1 MNEQDGQEKSPGAT
15 RSQAVVFI
23 GAADAHTMSVA
34 IRPGVERSRGKGG
47 IATPVC
53 LIITPS
59 PEQAITA
66 AVRAQELLSTS
77 TSPDNESPERVVPVT
92 APQRARRILA
102 SAPVAMVSGTAAHLL
117 ELQQNS
123 ALNLSSVEAVIV
135 IGLDEILAIPDHV
148 DQLYA
153 ILSDVPREA
162 TRVATLEAE
171 SESIDTF
178 LEAQFRRAR
187 RVPAVVLGQTPLAL
201 VPRFILS
208 SPGGRPEL
216 LRLLLDEQ
224 DPPSLTIVVSS
235 EAGVAA
241 ATQAVERLG
250 LSVDGETVEIT
261 SEPGARHVAL
271 TVIWEAPASFD
282 ALAAAVAMR
291 PVDAVAMLEP
301 EDLPTFRALTGGLT
315 EAWTPAARPRRAGD
329 RVQQLRDSISG
340 ALARGAATA
349 GELAVLT
356 PLLASHDAVELAAA
370 ALRLYEQARR
380 EIQVLKEKPA
390 FTAPAAGRGM
400 GYQAAPFAPAVA
412 ASEPRTPPDSRLDSR
427 TPDSPGSGPATGA
440 ASAPGARLR
449 VFLSAGKR
457 DGVRVGDIVGAI
469 ANEAGIP
476 GDRIGQVALFE
487 SHATV
492 ELSAEDANATVVA
505 LAQASL
511 RGRRLSAR
519 LDTRGEGDFESERPR
534 RDRGERSGY
543 QGGQRSG
550 GGGGGGDRR
559 DFRRDERGGRDGRG
573 EGRGEGRRDFRS
585 EGRGDFR
592 RDERRDDRHGDKRS
606 FRRDDRAGGFKRDD
620 RAGGFKRDDR
630 GGFKRDDRR
639 DEKREDRGRGGRD
652 AGPFGAGRSFR
663 SEGRPEGR
671 SEGRSEGA
679 REYRKFRDRPIQERV
694 EGRREWAERGE
705 RMRHSKRTEDFS

>member
-77 TSPDNESPERVVPVT
+77 TPPDNESPERVVPVT
-92 APQRARRILA
+92 APQRARRVLA

-123 ALNLSSVEAVIV
+123 ALNPSSVEAVIV
-135 IGLDEILAIPDHV
+135 IGLDEILALPDKV
-148 DQLYA
+148 DQLHS
-153 ILSDVPREA
+153 ILSEVPREA
-162 TRVATLEAE
+162 MRIATLEAE
-171 SESIDTF
+171 NESSDAF

-187 RVPAVVLGQTPLAL
+187 RVPAVVIGQTPLAL

-235 EAGVAA
+235 EAAVAA

-301 EDLPTFRALTGGLT
+301 EDLPTFRALTGGLA

-340 ALARGAATA
+340 VLARGAATA

-356 PLLASHDAVELAAA
+356 PLLASYDAVELAAA
-370 ALRLYEQARR
+370 ALRLYEQALR
-380 EIQVLKEKPA
+380 EVQVLKEKPA

-400 GYQAAPFAPAVA
+400 GYQAAPFAPALA
-412 ASEPRTPPDSRLDSR
+412 AAGARTAQGTQSDSR
-427 TPDSPGSGPATGA
+427 TPDAPGSESATGA
-440 ASAPGARLR
+440 AAAAGARQR

-492 ELSAEDANATVVA
+492 EMSAEDANTTVAA
-505 LAQASL
+505 LAEASL

-534 RDRGERSGY
+534 RDRGERSGF
-543 QGGQRSG
+543 QGGQRS
-550 GGGGGGDRR
+550 GDRR
-559 DFRRDERGGRDGRG
+559 DFRRDERGGREGRG

-585 EGRGDFR
+585 EGRRDFR
-592 RDERRDDRHGDKRS
+592 RDERRDDRHGDKRGG

-620 RAGGFKRDDR
+620 RS
-630 GGFKRDDRR
+630 GFKRDDRR
-639 DEKREDRGRGGRD
+639 DERRDDRSHGGRD
-652 AGPFGAGRSFR
+652 GGRFGAGRSFR
-663 SEGRPEGR
+663 PEGRP
-671 SEGRSEGA
+671 EGRSEGA